1 MSIRNI
7 IVGIVAIVVV
17 LGGLAYFLGWFT
29 EEPPEL
35 PDVPETMQEGDM
47 PLTPEGEE
55 EPLPDP
61 AETGGTIDDALPEP
75 AEVEEAVDDV
85 LPDQEEIEETIDDM
99 PPDQEETDETTRN

>member
-7 IVGIVAIVVV
+7 IAGIVAIVVV
-17 LGGLAYFLGWFT
+17 LGGLAYFLGWFS
-29 EEPPEL
+29 EEPPVL

-61 AETGGTIDDALPEP
+61 AETGATIDDALPDA

-85 LPDQEEIEETIDDM
+85 LPDAEEIEETIDDVL
-99 PPDQEETDETTRN
+99 PDQEETEETTQN